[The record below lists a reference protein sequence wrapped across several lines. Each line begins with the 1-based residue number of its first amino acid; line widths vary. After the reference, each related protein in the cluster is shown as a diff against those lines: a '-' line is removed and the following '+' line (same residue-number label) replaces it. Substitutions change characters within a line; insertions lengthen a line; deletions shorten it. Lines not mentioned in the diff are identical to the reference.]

1 MLLRLRLAILLFAA
15 VILLLLV
22 FSGVLWVRQQ
32 HFDEYMHQQFLL
44 ESEAS
49 WARVET
55 SRIDLLKSD
64 ADKILSSP
72 EVTKI
77 QGSNENLLYGASVPL
92 LSQDPQ
98 KHGGIYNQRYG
109 FINIDGSHD
118 GGKDILTLDLYR
130 QVIQSKQPLQGI
142 DLLDLDNLV
151 FWYATP
157 FPHTDQVDPTVLM
170 LAYNIQPSLE
180 AMRPALNADVFML
193 DLHRQVLAGT
203 DMGVWNQINI
213 APFLREKNVFRTRQA
228 GKEYMIGVIPLQSY
242 DHHPVS
248 ALVIVRDVT
257 DITEREFLF
266 TLVWVSLCVLL
277 IVLLT
282 THFFFYIR
290 HALRPIEKAVDVLD
304 KLSKGDHS
312 EPPDF
317 GENGGQDEAGKI
329 TTAVS
334 ALRDEMITL
343 DSLREE
349 KVRQR
354 RRQEAL
360 IRDKLLSLA
369 DTLDEAARAEI
380 VQELDQV
387 FVWHPAESI
396 TDHNELAGLAA
407 ILGRMSSLISSQQN
421 RLLLLLRELHEA
433 IEGKARLASLQQE
446 LEIARNMQLSI
457 LPRNIPLPLSVTV
470 AATMIPAKEVG
481 GDFYDYFMLDD
492 QHLAIVVADVSGK
505 GVPAAFFMAIS
516 RTLLKANAL
525 FLHSPAACINRLNQ
539 SLCLENEQMMFVTTF
554 YGVLNLQTGDLVY
567 VNAGHNPPVKLDAA
581 YRATFLPYTK
591 GVPLAVVEDFSYQE
605 EMLKLQAGE
614 SIVLYTDGVTDA
626 LNEQEELFG
635 EARFQAVLE
644 NIAEADRNKIPEC
657 VIQALSLYSEG
668 VPQADDITCV
678 ALQFWG
684 NAPHQHDT
692 P

>member
-1 MLLRLRLAILLFAA
+1 MLLRLRLAILLFGA
-15 VILLLLV
+15 VILLLLI

-32 HFDEYMHQQFLL
+32 HFDEYMHQQFLA

-55 SRIDLLKSD
+55 SRIDVLKSD
-64 ADKILSSP
+64 VDKIFNSP
-72 EVTKI
+72 EIYKI
-77 QGSNENLLYGASVPL
+77 QGSNENLLYGVSVSL
-92 LSQDPQ
+92 LTQDSQ

-130 QVIQSKQPLQGI
+130 QVVQSGQPLQGV
-142 DLLDLDNLV
+142 DLLDVGSLV
-151 FWYATP
+151 FWYAAQVP
-157 FPHTDQVDPTVLM
+157 QTDTKDPTVLM
-170 LAYNIQPSLE
+170 LAYNIQSSLE
-180 AMRPALNADVFML
+180 VMRAALNANVFML
-193 DLHRQVLAGT
+193 DLHKQILAGT
-203 DMGVWNQINI
+203 DMAIWNQLNVS
-213 APFLREKNVFRTRQA
+213 PFVRQKNVFRTHQA
-228 GKEYMIGVIPLQSY
+228 GKDYMIGVTPLESY
-242 DHHPVS
+242 DRHPVS
-248 ALVIVRDVT
+248 ALVVVRDVT
-257 DITEREFLF
+257 EITEREFYF
-266 TLVWVSLCVLL
+266 TLGWVILCILL

-282 THFFFYIR
+282 ANFFFYIR

-304 KLSKGDHS
+304 NLSKGDHS

-317 GENGGQDEAGKI
+317 GENEGQDEAGKI

-343 DSLREE
+343 DSLRDE

-360 IRDKLLSLA
+360 IRDKLLSLSE
-369 DTLDEAARAEI
+369 TLDEASRAEI
-380 VQELDQV
+380 VQELDRV
-387 FVWHPAESI
+387 FAVSAEKSDV
-396 TDHNELAGLAA
+396 DHNELAGLAS

-421 RLLLLLRELHEA
+421 RLLSLLRELHEA

-457 LPRNIPLPLSVTV
+457 LPRNVPLPRSVTV

-481 GDFYDYFMLDD
+481 GDFYDYFMLDET
-492 QHLAIVVADVSGK
+492 HLAIVVADVSGK

-539 SLCLENEQMMFVTTF
+539 ALCLENEQMMFVTAF
-554 YGVLNLQTGDLVY
+554 YGVLNIETGKLVY
-567 VNAGHNPPVKLDAA
+567 VNAGHNPPVRLNQS
-581 YRATFLPYTK
+581 YQVSFLPYTK
-591 GVPLAVVEDFSYQE
+591 GVPLAVVEDFSYE
-605 EMLKLQAGE
+605 EETLTLGVGE
-614 SIVLYTDGVTDA
+614 SIVLYTDGVTEA
-626 LNEQEELFG
+626 LNEQQELFG
-635 EARFQAVLE
+635 EARFQAILE
-644 NIAEADRNKIPEC
+644 NIAETDRNKVPEC
-657 VIQALSLYSEG
+657 VVQALSLYSEG

-678 ALQFWG
+678 TIQFW
-684 NAPHQHDT
+684 DT
-692 P
+692 SAL